1 MPRVKNTP
9 GNRISV
15 SAGVPRL
22 PAPRGAAARGPGA
35 TAPADTGRP
44 ARPAK
49 GGEAPRPPPGRPRPG
64 CLPPAPEETRHDN
77 PPAPATA
84 ARAQP
89 PAARAGR
96 PPAAPG
102 SPPAAVTALAAA
114 AALTAAAQ
122 PALASTAGHVL
133 AVASIGQVIGN
144 ITKWI
149 VGILAG
155 LATLFLTIG
164 GLRYLMAGGDPGE
177 VERAKTALRSA
188 AIGYGLA
195 ILAPVIVT
203 VLKSLV
209 GG

>member
-1 MPRVKNTP
+1 MTSARPRP
-9 GNRISV
+9 
-15 SAGVPRL
+15 
-22 PAPRGAAARGPGA
+22 AAARA
-35 TAPADTGRP
+35 
-44 ARPAK
+44 
-49 GGEAPRPPPGRPRPG
+49 
-64 CLPPAPEETRHDN
+64 L
-77 PPAPATA
+77 
-84 ARAQP
+84 P
-89 PAARAGR
+89 PAARAGH

-102 SPPAAVTALAAA
+102 SPPAPPLTALATA

-122 PALASTAGHVL
+122 PALAGTAGHVL
-133 AVASIGQVIGN
+133 AVAPIGQVISN
-144 ITKWI
+144 ITNWI
-149 VGILAG
+149 TGILAG

-164 GLRYLMAGGDPGE
+164 GLRYLMAGGDPSE